1 MDEATQA
8 STTAFFTLDAFNGDL
23 ASRVMTAIEGAM
35 EGDEEG
41 WTNLVEAEP
50 DLHLRLTQ
58 QGIQNPASYSS
69 IQWDPATILFTSC
82 VELTNDGRP
91 LPLGETMTR
100 ERFGRFPFGNGS
112 ALGYLL
118 GIHSSKPKHHRPRRP
133 EYL

>member
-35 EGDEEG
+35 KGDEEG

-69 IQWDPATILFTSC
+69 IQTCLLYTSPSPR
-82 VELTNDGRP
+82 DIS
-91 LPLGETMTR
+91 
-100 ERFGRFPFGNGS
+100 GS
-112 ALGYLL
+112 RMP
-118 GIHSSKPKHHRPRRP
+118 SSA
-133 EYL
+133 